1 MSTKRIPL
9 SNSNPNVA
17 HSPMRAASGAGLV
30 KKARALTDLL
40 EEPYGKPPPAKRQ
53 MIDRGVASPS
63 RAPKTTRTVVHRS
76 ASRAATT
83 AAATIATTTTTAAA
97 AATTGTRASVA
108 AAYTPTEQELVNLRT
123 WHAQIRARFPKM
135 VFYFE
140 SIPDEQRSKLAKQV
154 GRLGA
159 REEKFF
165 SINITHVVT
174 TRPIPPEKP
183 KEEREERPVA
193 PASQEDSEQPKTID
207 PSLLNRN
214 VDPTRRKPVYD
225 AVPGRKPAIPS
236 QDDPLRRTKTRTD
249 VLDKAREM
257 GKKIWSLEKL
267 QNILEIAL
275 NPEQYLNAGPS
286 RGNAQSASKASK
298 DERNLALLLQHERV
312 NGPSDRD
319 PTVTSQDMYR
329 FRGPYIYVYDVE
341 EKTRPIMVREYMK
354 ASDPRDQ
361 EWPQFRIVSQ
371 GRCPFVLDESYD
383 LQERENRNRDRDRAR
398 EKDRSRDKDRDRE
411 RERERERDHTQST
424 TRAVKAEAE
433 EAAEPAA
440 PVPPTADVP
449 PGTAT
454 GKRTLAQMEDG
465 HNRGLADGGAAPSF
479 DRSRVAIPPTFEFR
493 TQNAFISHAKAGR
506 LLAGEPVASGMQP
519 SNVTSA
525 IRSQMVSSTTGG
537 VLGAKAGTSKEIH
550 GLQRKVILQKA
561 STPGLSL
568 DPSSRQVAGIGHD
581 GSTTFVRSASAGQ
594 ITQKKVDLANGEGT
608 SRQREK
614 LRRTASVPV
623 SQPKPR
629 RDPKPG
635 YCENCQEKFA
645 DFEEHIVSRKHRKF
659 AENDENWA
667 QLDALLSQLA
677 REPRR

>member
-17 HSPMRAASGAGLV
+17 NSPRRAASAVGSA
-30 KKARALTDLL
+30 KKARALTDVL

-63 RAPKTTRTVVHRS
+63 RVSKATRTVVHRS

-83 AAATIATTTTTAAA
+83 TGT
-97 AATTGTRASVA
+97 TTGTRASA
-108 AAYTPTEQELVNLRT
+108 AATYAPTEEELVNLRT

-165 SINITHVVT
+165 SIDITHVVT

-183 KEEREERPVA
+183 KEEREVVPA
-193 PASQEDSEQPKTID
+193 PQEENEQPKTID

-214 VDPTRRKPVYD
+214 VDPTRRKLVYD
-225 AVPGRKPAIPS
+225 TVPGRKPAIPS

-275 NPEQYLNAGPS
+275 NPERYLNAGLN
-286 RGNAQSASKASK
+286 RGNTQSAAKTSK
-298 DERNLALLLQHERV
+298 DERNLALLLQNERV

-319 PTVTSQDMYR
+319 PTVASQDMYR

-383 LQERENRNRDRDRAR
+383 LQERENRDRDKGR
-398 EKDRSRDKDRDRE
+398 EKDRNRDKNRNQDRE
-411 RERERERDHTQST
+411 QTGSKM
-424 TRAVKAEAE
+424 RAAKAEAKE
-433 EAAEPAA
+433 AAAEPAA
-440 PVPPTADVP
+440 PAPLTADVP
-449 PGTAT
+449 PKAAT
-454 GKRTLAQMEDG
+454 GKRTLTQMEDG
-465 HNRGLADGGAAPSF
+465 HNRGVTDGGVTQFF
-479 DRSRVAIPPTFEFR
+479 DRSKVSNPPTFEFR

-550 GLQRKVILQKA
+550 GLQRKVVLQKA
-561 STPGLSL
+561 NTPGLSL
-568 DPSSRQVAGIGHD
+568 DPSSRQVAGLSHD
-581 GSTTFVRSASAGQ
+581 GNTTFVRSASAGQ
-594 ITQKKVDLANGEGT
+594 ITQRKLDLVNEEGA
-608 SRQREK
+608 SRQRER

-623 SQPKPR
+623 SHAKPR

-659 AENDENWA
+659 AENDENWS